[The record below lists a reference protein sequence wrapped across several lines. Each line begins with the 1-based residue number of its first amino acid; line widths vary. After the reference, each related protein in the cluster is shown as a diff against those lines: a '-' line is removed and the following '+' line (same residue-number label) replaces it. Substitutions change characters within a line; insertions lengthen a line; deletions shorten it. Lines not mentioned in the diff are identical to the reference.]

1 MMVGIL
7 MMLGLLV
14 LFLELIG
21 CLFGMSDL
29 VPPWLA
35 IGRLRVELRCVG
47 EFGRAFRAATVFVTK
62 SASFH
67 PKEKSQGL
75 NIEDLVIK
83 NPPDFL

>member
-1 MMVGIL
+1 

-14 LFLELIG
+14 FFPELIVY
-21 CLFGMSDL
+21 LFGASDL

-75 NIEDLVIK
+75 NIGNLA
-83 NPPDFL
+83 NNRPDFL